1 MACLSSTCLTPQE
14 ICFIVKGT
22 TIGWYYTFK
31 TSDGEP
37 IPIAGVEMTF
47 WMKQDV
53 KSPDGVLGDLKDVI
67 VFPDTPDSALGL
79 GTQLITPTK
88 TNLLIACK
96 TYNYRFTAA
105 VDIDS
110 IYTMGL
116 GRVQVII

>member
-1 MACLSSTCLTPQE
+1 MTCLSNTCLTPQE

-31 TSDGEP
+31 TCEGDP
-37 IPIAGVEMTF
+37 IPIAGITMTF

-53 KSPDGVLGDLKDVI
+53 NSPDGVLGDLTDTI
-67 VFPDTPDSALGL
+67 IFPDTPDSALGL
-79 GTQLITPTK
+79 GNQLIIPAK

-96 TYNYRFTAA
+96 TYNYRFIAT
-105 VDIDS
+105 VDVDNV
-110 IYTMGL
+110 YTMGL